1 MTSLEK
7 AAGHKAPG
15 GPKGLLAA
23 SSGGEMAPPTSSTR
37 PVVSALSHVG
47 SIVLIIV
54 GLGWITLWPDYMVY
68 TLTAAVPVAFAG
80 LGLLILTG
88 WSREIS
94 MASAGLFATSLYLY
108 GYFARDDVPTTTDHE
123 GYGITWP
130 VAALMA
136 IAFAT
141 LLMAIIAGVSVKL
154 PGIYLVVLTLGLQ
167 IGIER
172 TIYPQGRLSGGLSGG
187 NGGAPLSTPRPW
199 FFGLDITSDNS
210 FYLFCL
216 GWLALTLAFLVRLRH
231 SPTGLAFLLVGADR
245 QAAAAIGIPPVKFR
259 MLAFVTSGLLAG
271 MGGVMACW
279 LFITPPVFLQYQVT
293 TSLLLLAIPVL
304 AGVDS
309 MAWILVVVAALQVV
323 PVALERY
330 HIAIELEAGIALLIG
345 AAFGARGIGGRAK
358 DLTRRI
364 KHGDR
369 QTRTRRVKV
378 DTDTMRA
385 AAGLADDGTGKLTA
399 EQRKAYLDVLE
410 AWLPPKP
417 TDEFAAKATD
427 IHVSFGAI
435 KALQGAS
442 ITVPSGEMVG
452 LIGPNGAGKTTM
464 FDIVSG
470 FTKSDQGKV
479 ELFGKDVTTMK
490 PWDRSKLGM
499 SRTFQTTRVIT
510 ELSVGDN
517 LLAGAYQQIK
527 PSVWSFLLGRPGAWA
542 DMRRAEEAAWAA
554 ARLLDID
561 RYWDERTG
569 TLEFSARRRA
579 EIGRALLAGPRLLLL
594 DEPAAGLDPI
604 SSSALFSL
612 IRRLHLDL
620 GLTVLLVEHYVKAV
634 LDSCDL
640 VYVLAQG
647 QILAQ
652 GTPVEVANNPDVRD
666 RYLGTRL
673 LYLSTAD
680 EELEAAEAAI
690 EAEYKKAD

>member
-1 MTSLEK
+1 M
-7 AAGHKAPG
+7 
-15 GPKGLLAA
+15 
-23 SSGGEMAPPTSSTR
+23 
-37 PVVSALSHVG
+37 
-47 SIVLIIV
+47 
-54 GLGWITLWPDYMVY
+54 
-68 TLTAAVPVAFAG
+68 
-80 LGLLILTG
+80 
-88 WSREIS
+88 
-94 MASAGLFATSLYLY
+94 
-108 GYFARDDVPTTTDHE
+108 
-123 GYGITWP
+123 
-130 VAALMA
+130 
-136 IAFAT
+136 
-141 LLMAIIAGVSVKL
+141 
-154 PGIYLVVLTLGLQ
+154 
-167 IGIER
+167 
-172 TIYPQGRLSGGLSGG
+172 
-187 NGGAPLSTPRPW
+187 
-199 FFGLDITSDNS
+199 
-210 FYLFCL
+210 
-216 GWLALTLAFLVRLRH
+216 
-231 SPTGLAFLLVGADR
+231 
-245 QAAAAIGIPPVKFR
+245 
-259 MLAFVTSGLLAG
+259 
-271 MGGVMACW
+271 
-279 LFITPPVFLQYQVT
+279 FLQYQVT

-323 PVALERY
+323 PVALERF
-330 HIAIELEAGIALLIG
+330 HIAIELEAGIALLVG

-364 KHGDR
+364 QYGDR

-399 EQRKAYLDVLE
+399 EQRKAYLGVLE
-410 AWLPPKP
+410 TWLPPKP
-417 TDEFAAKATD
+417 HGRVRRQATD
-427 IHVSFGAI
+427 IDVSFGAI

-442 ITVPSGEMVG
+442 IVVPSGEMVG

-470 FTKSDQGKV
+470 FTKADKGTV

-499 SRTFQTTRVIT
+499 SRTFQSTRVIT

-527 PSVWSFLLGRPGAWA
+527 PNVLSFLLGRPGAWA

-647 QILAQ
+647 QILAK
-652 GTPVEVANNPDVRD
+652 GTPAEVANNSEVRD

-680 EELEAAEAAI
+680 DELEAAGAAI